1 MNALRTAQA
10 ADLPRMM
17 EIIAQAQAY
26 MDACGVNQWQ
36 DGYPD
41 EARIAEDIRRQNA
54 RVYVEGQDVVAMAVL
69 VTDGEPTYARIYQG
83 EWKTQEPYACIHRL
97 AVCAER
103 RGKGVADAMLSACE
117 AQALAQ
123 GLDAVRIDTHRD
135 NHAMQRLLLRNGYVR
150 CGIIYL
156 ESGSERIALEK
167 CLRKPGNPG

>member
-1 MNALRTAQA
+1 MNALRTAHA

-26 MDACGVNQWQ
+26 MAACGVNQWQ

-123 GLDAVRIDTHRD
+123 GLDAVR
-135 NHAMQRLLLRNGYVR
+135 LLLRNGYVR